1 MTTTTTTLLRHA
13 RLLGAPEPC
22 DVLLAGGRVA
32 RVAPGGTLTGVA
44 GTAGTAGT
52 TGTSVVDLD
61 GRVLMPGL
69 WDAHVHMTQWVVRR
83 ERLDLTPAGSAAAT
97 LDLVRAALPAW
108 PRDLLVGYGFR
119 DALWPD
125 LPTQGALDEVAA
137 GRPVVLISLDLHCGW
152 LSAAAAALL
161 GVRPGPDGVLRE
173 GPWIAALDVL
183 DGFTRPTDAAYRDAG
198 LAAARRGVVG
208 VVELENADNATDW
221 PRRVAAGAD
230 ALRVEASVWPDRL
243 AEVVARGLRSGD
255 VLDLTGLVTMGP
267 LKVVVDGSLNTRTAW
282 CWDPYPGVAAD
293 HPHPC
298 GLPAVAPEELDALLA
313 TATAHGVRATVHAIG
328 DRAAGRVLDAF
339 ERLGPLAQP
348 GTIEHAQL
356 VTRTDVARFARL
368 GLVAS
373 VQPEHAVDD
382 RDVADRYWPGRT
394 DRAFAYGSLH
404 AAGVPLRLG
413 SDAPVSPLDPW
424 HAVAAAVRRTRDE
437 QPPWHPEQRLPLDVA
452 LAASVRGPL
461 RVGAG
466 DVADLVVLDADPL
479 TAPPDVLRAMPVA
492 ATAVGGRWTWNALVG
507 ALDDAL
513 ADARDEGAA

>member
-1 MTTTTTTLLRHA
+1 MSAPGPTTLLRHV
-13 RLLGAPEPC
+13 RLLGTPEPH
-22 DVLLAGGRVA
+22 DVLLAAGRVA
-32 RVAPGGTLTGVA
+32 RVAPGGTLAGDVA
-44 GTAGTAGT
+44 
-52 TGTSVVDLD
+52 VDLA
-61 GRVLMPGL
+61 GRTLVPGL

-83 ERLDLTPAGSAAAT
+83 ERLDLTPAASAAAT
-97 LDLVRAALPAW
+97 ADLVRAALPAW

-125 LPTQGALDEVAA
+125 VPTQAALDEAA
-137 GRPVVLISLDLHCGW
+137 GGRPVVLISLDLHCGW

-161 GVRPGPDGVLRE
+161 DVRPGADGMLRE

-183 DGFTRPTDAAYRDAG
+183 DGFTRPTDAAYREAA

-221 PRRVAAGAD
+221 PRRVAAGVD
-230 ALRVEASVWPDRL
+230 ALRVEAAVWPDRL
-243 AEVVARGLRSGD
+243 DAVVARGLRSGD
-255 VLDLTGLVTMGP
+255 VLDPTGLVTMGP
-267 LKVVVDGSLNTRTAW
+267 LKIVVDGSLNTRTAW
-282 CWDPYPGVAAD
+282 CWDPYPGLAAG

-298 GLPAVAPEELDALLA
+298 GLPAVAPEELAGLLG
-313 TATAHGVRATVHAIG
+313 TASAHGVRATVHAIG
-328 DRAAGRVLDAF
+328 DRAAGLVLDAF
-339 ERLGPLAQP
+339 ERLGLP

-356 VTRTDVARFARL
+356 VTPADVERFARL

-394 DRAFAYGSLH
+394 GRAFAYGSLH

-424 HAVAAAVRRTRDE
+424 HAIAAAVRRTRDE
-437 QPPWHPEQRLPLDVA
+437 RPPWHPEQHLPLDVA

-461 RVGAG
+461 RVSAG
-466 DVADLVVLDADPL
+466 DVADLAVLDADPL

-492 ATAVGGRWTWNALVG
+492 ATAVGGRWTWDGLDG
-507 ALDDAL
+507 AFDDTL
-513 ADARDEGAA
+513 DEGAA

>member
-1 MTTTTTTLLRHA
+1 MTATGPTTLLRHA
-13 RLLGAPEPC
+13 RLLGASGTS
-22 DVLLAGGRVA
+22 DVLVAGGRVA
-32 RVAPGGTLTGVA
+32 RVAPGGSSPSPGGA
-44 GTAGTAGT
+44 A
-52 TGTSVVDLD
+52 VVDLA
-61 GRVLMPGL
+61 GRTLMPGL
-69 WDAHVHMTQWVVRR
+69 WDAHVHLTQWVVRR
-83 ERLDLTPAGSAAAT
+83 ERLDLTPATSGAAT
-97 LDLVRAALPAW
+97 LDLVRAASPTW
-108 PRDLLVGYGFR
+108 PGELLVGYGFR

-125 LPTQGALDEVAA
+125 VPTRAALDQVAA

-161 GVRPGPDGVLRE
+161 GVQRGPDGMLRE

-183 DGFTRPTDAAYRDAG
+183 DGFTRPADAAYREAA

-221 PRRVAAGAD
+221 PRRVAAGVD

-243 AEVVARGLRSGD
+243 DQVVARGLRSGD
-255 VLDLTGLVTMGP
+255 VLDPTGLVTMGP

-282 CWDPYPGVAAD
+282 CWDPYPGLAAD

-298 GLPAVAPEELDALLA
+298 GLPAVAPEELDGLLA
-313 TATAHGVRATVHAIG
+313 TATAHGIRATVHAIG
-328 DRAAGRVLDAF
+328 DRAAARVLDAF
-339 ERLGPLAQP
+339 ERLGPLEHP

-356 VTRTDVARFARL
+356 VTRADVARFARL

-437 QPPWHPEQRLPLDVA
+437 QPPWHPEQQLPLDVA

-466 DVADLVVLDADPL
+466 DLADLVVLDADPL
-479 TAPPDVLRAMPVA
+479 TAAPEVLRAMPVA
-492 ATAVGGRWTWNALVG
+492 ATAVAGRWTWNALDD
-507 ALDDAL
+507 ALDD
-513 ADARDEGAA
+513 DREGAA

>member
-1 MTTTTTTLLRHA
+1 VTTLLRDA
-13 RLLGAPEPC
+13 RLLGAAEPC
-22 DVLLAGGRVA
+22 DVLLAAGRVA
-32 RVAPGGTLTGVA
+32 RVAPSGTLRGSRA
-44 GTAGTAGT
+44 
-52 TGTSVVDLD
+52 VDLE
-61 GRVLMPGL
+61 GRTLMPGL
-69 WDAHVHMTQWVVRR
+69 WDHHVHLTQWVVRR
-83 ERLDLTPAGSAAAT
+83 ERLDLTPAGSATAT
-97 LDLVRAALPAW
+97 LDLVRAALPTW

-125 LPTQGALDEVAA
+125 APTQAALDEVAA
-137 GRPVVLISLDLHCGW
+137 GRPVVLVSLDLHGGW

-161 GVRPGPDGVLRE
+161 DVRPGPDGMLRE

-183 DGFTRPTDAAYRDAG
+183 DGLTRPTDAAYRDAA

-208 VVELENADNATDW
+208 VVELENADNTTDW
-221 PRRVAAGAD
+221 PRRVAAGVD

-243 AEVVARGLRSGD
+243 DAVVARGLRSGD
-255 VLDLTGLVTMGP
+255 VLDAAGLVTMGP
-267 LKVVVDGSLNTRTAW
+267 LKIVVDGSLNTRTAW

-298 GLPAVAPEELDALLA
+298 GLPAVAPEELDGLLG
-313 TATAHGVRATVHAIG
+313 TAAAHGIRATVHAIG
-328 DRAAGRVLDAF
+328 DRAAARVLDAF
-339 ERLGPLAQP
+339 ERLGLP

-356 VTRTDVARFARL
+356 VTAADVARFARL

-373 VQPEHAVDD
+373 VQPEHALDD
-382 RDVADRYWPGRT
+382 REVADLLWPGRT

-424 HAVAAAVRRTRDE
+424 HAVAAAVRRTRDDR
-437 QPPWHPEQRLPLDVA
+437 PPWHPEQELPLDVA

-461 RVGAG
+461 RLGAG

-479 TAPPDVLRAMPVA
+479 TAAPDVLRSMPVA
-492 ATAVGGRWTWNALVG
+492 ATAVAGRWTWS
-507 ALDDAL
+507 ALDGAPDG
-513 ADARDEGAA
+513 GAA